1 MPYLSIYGRQFQKAN
16 VIIVIAPSNLNKFH
30 VETKIKFGSKIALF
44 GCFWAAIL
52 KQYCHI

>member
-30 VETKIKFGSKIALF
+30 VETKLNLDQKLPYLGVFGQQF
-44 GCFWAAIL
+44 
-52 KQYCHI
+52 